1 MVRMNKTRK
10 KNLKR
15 MIHTTRSRFFSLTAI
30 VAIGVAF
37 FLGLVSSGTVMSYSV
52 QVYDDE
58 LNLKDITVYSNYGF
72 DEDDIDAVKVLDEV
86 ADAEGMKFADVYAAS
101 GSSIRVTR
109 VHAYNP
115 DDTINQF
122 QLREGR
128 LPENEHEALAEA
140 GTDGT
145 SGFAIGSTV
154 TLSRPSDDLSDY
166 LNIDEVTIV
175 GTIDTP
181 LYLNETKES
190 STLSNQA
197 ISTYLYVLESCF
209 SMDYDTELNVV
220 TVHGKNYD
228 EFSDAYYAYT
238 ENVQKE
244 IEDLGVT
251 QAEHRRDAVVAEA
264 EKKLDDAKQEYEDGK
279 NDYDTSIAEAE
290 QQLEDSRKR
299 IQDAER
305 QIADGKAQISDG
317 EAKLKQSQE
326 ELLSQKYTNEN
337 KILDARAE
345 ISAGQTKLDQG
356 KQEFA
361 EQKSQAEA
369 GIQQI
374 DTGIEQ
380 LNTLQEQLTHLNE
393 SIQLTMLY
401 QSLTEEQ
408 SQPISAAAESLG
420 LSETNTVQDLIN
432 ACKTASSGLSALL
445 EPLAD
450 LPDETP
456 VSTIIAQVQAAGDE
470 ESAAALSP
478 YEDQTL
484 GDLRTRK
491 NNLDQL
497 AAQLEAI
504 PDQLPISI
512 LLAGQ
517 PDLKTLTDQMG
528 LTETSTVAELKAAIP
543 VQIQAL
549 QDQKTSIQNQ
559 LADGQ
564 KQIDD
569 AQAQLDRAYAETV
582 NAATELYA
590 AIDEG
595 QQKIDDGWAELEANR
610 QKIADAEAEL
620 AEGKQKLQDGE
631 AELETQKADGA
642 QKLEDARAEIDA
654 GEQKIQDLEAGSW
667 TVLTRLSHYASES
680 YRQSVNQMKAIAGI
694 FPVFF
699 LAVAALVCM
708 TTMTRLIEEQ
718 RGQIGIMRALGY
730 TPKEC
735 ASSYL
740 IYAGMAALIGEAAGT
755 VLGLAIFP
763 PIIYYLWKIE
773 YVLPPMKLKISWS
786 VMAIADLLFLA
797 VMELTSW
804 KVLRADMKEVPAQLM
819 RPKAPRLGKN
829 TFLEKIP
836 AVWNSLSF
844 TWKVTIRNLF
854 RYKKRFFMTVIGVA
868 GCCALLITGFGVQDS
883 IDNMVSIQ
891 YEEIYQIDAVITL
904 KDDLSASELSKAAD
918 QIADREDVS
927 GTVRGAFYNA
937 KADTEDRSV
946 EETVNAMIFRNE
958 EDLSQAYDLRT
969 RVGHDPIS
977 LSDDGVIIS
986 EKMSE
991 NMHLAIGDT
1000 FLLEGKAGLVKE
1012 VKVAGIA
1019 EMYMSHFVWMSE
1031 ACYQSVFG
1039 TVPAQN
1045 SVFLKLKD
1053 GTDPASCE
1061 QAISAYSEVSS
1072 LDFCYSTLNTWKNTV
1087 HSLNLVVYVLII
1099 SSMALA
1105 FVVLGNLTNVNISE
1119 RTREI
1124 ATLKVLG
1131 FRKREVESYIYK
1143 ENMVLTVIGA
1153 LCGIPLGVLLHH
1165 TIMREVEMDAMMF
1178 GRTVDPDSI
1187 LWSVLLTIGFSIL
1200 VNRFMRKRLHD
1211 ISMVESLKSV
1221 E

>member
-1 MVRMNKTRK
+1 MNRTRK

-15 MIHTTRSRFFSLTAI
+15 MIQTTRSRFLSLTAI

-52 QVYDDE
+52 QVYDDS
-58 LNLKDITVYSNYGF
+58 LNLKDLTVYSNYGF
-72 DEDDIDAVKVLDEV
+72 DDDDIAAVRALDEV
-86 ADAEGMKFADVYAAS
+86 ADAEGTKFADVYASS

-109 VHAYNP
+109 VHAYNQ

-122 QLREGR
+122 QLKEGR

-140 GTDGT
+140 GTDEAP
-145 SGFAIGSTV
+145 GFAIGSTV

-166 LNIDEVTIV
+166 LNINEVTIV

-181 LYLNETKES
+181 VYLSATKES

-209 SMDYDTELNVV
+209 AMDYDTELNVV
-220 TVHGKNYD
+220 TVHGKDYD
-228 EFSDAYYAYT
+228 EFSDAYFAYT
-238 ENVQKE
+238 ETVQKK

-279 NDYDTSIAEAE
+279 NEYDTSIADAE
-290 QQLEDSRKR
+290 QQVEDSRKQ
-299 IQDAER
+299 IQDAE
-305 QIADGKAQISDG
+305 QEIADGKAQISDG

-345 ISAGQTKLDQG
+345 ISKGQAKLDEG
-356 KQEFA
+356 RQEFE

-374 DTGIEQ
+374 DTGIAQ
-380 LNTLQEQLTHLNE
+380 LNTLQELLTHLNE
-393 SIQLTMLY
+393 SIPLSMLY
-401 QSLTEEQ
+401 QSLPEEQ
-408 SQPISAAAESLG
+408 SQPISAAAVSLG
-420 LSETNTVQDLIN
+420 LSETSTVQDLID
-432 ACKTASSGLSALL
+432 ACKTASAGLSTLL

-456 VSTIIAQVQAAGDE
+456 VSMIITQLQAAGDA
-470 ESAAALSP
+470 ESAAALAP

-491 NNLDQL
+491 DNLDQL
-497 AAQLEAI
+497 AAQLEAM

-512 LLAGQ
+512 LLASQ

-543 VQIQAL
+543 IQIQSL
-549 QDQKTSIQNQ
+549 QNQKTSIQNQ

-569 AQAQLDRAYAETV
+569 AQAKLDRAYAETV

-595 QQKIDDGWAELEANR
+595 QKQIDDGWAELETNK

-631 AELETQKADGA
+631 AELATQKADGA
-642 QKLEDARAEIDA
+642 QKLEDAKAEIDA
-654 GEQKIQDLEAGSW
+654 GEQEIEDLEAGSW
-667 TVLTRLSHYASES
+667 TVLTRSSHYASES

-718 RGQIGIMRALGY
+718 RGQIGTMRALGY
-730 TPKEC
+730 TPDEC

-740 IYAGMAALIGEAAGT
+740 IYAGLAALIGEAVGT

-763 PIIYYLWKIE
+763 PIIYYLWGME
-773 YVLPPMKLKISWS
+773 YVLPPMKLKVSWS
-786 VMAIADLLFLA
+786 VMITADLLFLA

-804 KVLRADMKEVPAQLM
+804 RILRADMKEVPAQLM

-836 AVWNSLSF
+836 AIWNSLSF
-844 TWKVTIRNLF
+844 TWKVTVRNLF
-854 RYKKRFFMTVIGVA
+854 RYKKRFVMTVIGVA

-883 IDNMVSIQ
+883 IDDMVTIQ
-891 YEEIYQIDAVITL
+891 YEEVYQNDALITFQ
-904 KDDLSASELSKAAD
+904 DDLSASELQSAA
-918 QIADREDVS
+918 QKISDREDVAD
-927 GTVRGAFYNA
+927 TVRSVYYNA
-937 KADTEDRSV
+937 KADTSDKET
-946 EETVNAMIFRNE
+946 EETVNAIIFQSD
-958 EDLSQAYDLRT
+958 EDLRRAFALRT
-969 RVGHDPIS
+969 RIGHNPIS

-986 EKMSE
+986 ERMSE
-991 NMHLAIGDT
+991 NMNLSIGDT
-1000 FLLEGKAGLVKE
+1000 FLLEGKAGLLKE

-1019 EMYMSHFVWMSE
+1019 EMYMNHFVWMSE
-1031 ACYQSVFG
+1031 AYYQSIYG

-1045 SVFLKLKD
+1045 SVFLKLKT
-1053 GTDPASCE
+1053 GTDPAGVE
-1061 QAISAYSEVSS
+1061 QEISEYPEVSS
-1072 LDFCYSTLNTWKNTV
+1072 LDFCYSTLNTWKNNV

-1131 FRKREVESYIYK
+1131 FRRKEVESYIYK

-1153 LCGIPLGVLLHH
+1153 LCGIPLGILLHH

-1178 GRTVDPDSI
+1178 GRNVDPLSI
-1187 LWSVLLTIGFSIL
+1187 LYSVLLTIGFGIL
-1200 VNRFMRKRLHD
+1200 VNRFMRRRLHS